1 MLKVMPNVTLKWLS
15 TGLIQNNKKIIIY
28 CYVTEPQMNFKQ
40 HCKILEQDDIRFFVG
55 KKLGTAFWETNK
67 ANISHKWETYH
78 SKQFIHKNVLE
89 TLKFFIQ
96 NYTHKCKSCNWI
108 ECNQIINRM

>member
-1 MLKVMPNVTLKWLS
+1 MPNVTLKWLS

-55 KKLGTAFWETNK
+55 KKLGTAF
-67 ANISHKWETYH
+67 
-78 SKQFIHKNVLE
+78 
-89 TLKFFIQ
+89 
-96 NYTHKCKSCNWI
+96 
-108 ECNQIINRM
+108 

>member
-40 HCKILEQDDIRFFVG
+40 HCKILEQDDIRFVVELPEINLELPFE
-55 KKLGTAFWETNK
+55 KRIKLA
-67 ANISHKWETYH
+67 YH

-96 NYTHKCKSCNWI
+96 NYTQKCKSCNWI